1 MFVSANFLAIQYG
14 VDDEIARFFADREPP
29 ADNLYW
35 KDKLLYLRPQP
46 GWLFIPLI
54 VDLFYKCGIS
64 KAALLGDEFVTVME
78 QIGHISALEET
89 GQLSQKQAIETCM
102 ELVRSKKTNDTYFNN
117 LAEFM
122 VKDNRS
128 VFDKLATPFKA
139 LHRGD
144 IFLFALCV
152 LHFEEELQ
160 EKLVSFWFALISTLL
175 LLDDAD
181 DMTNDKETGDPNA
194 FIESGLSREG
204 LQQIVNL
211 VRKNLQLIGSIN
223 KSMAAKLDQGY
234 TSLYKL
240 PSINKL
246 LNQ

>member
-29 ADNLYW
+29 ANNLYW

-54 VDLFYKCGIS
+54 VDLLYKNGIAKS
-64 KAALLGDEFVTVME
+64 ELLGEEFISVME
-78 QIGHISALEET
+78 QVGHISALEET
-89 GQLSQKQAIETCM
+89 RQLNREEAIAACRA
-102 ELVRSKKTNDTYFNN
+102 LVNNKAKNKTYFKN
-117 LAEFM
+117 LVAFM
-122 VKDNRS
+122 EGQVPNA
-128 VFDKLATPFKA
+128 FAPLATPFKA

-152 LHFEEELQ
+152 LTFNDDLQ
-160 EKLVSFWFALISTLL
+160 VKLVATWFALISTLL

-181 DMTNDKETGDPNA
+181 DMTSDKETGDENA
-194 FIESGLSREG
+194 FLESGLTKEG
-204 LQQIVNL
+204 LQQIVDL
-211 VRKNLQLIGSIN
+211 VRRNLRLIETLN
-223 KSMAAKLDQGY
+223 KSMAKKLDQGY